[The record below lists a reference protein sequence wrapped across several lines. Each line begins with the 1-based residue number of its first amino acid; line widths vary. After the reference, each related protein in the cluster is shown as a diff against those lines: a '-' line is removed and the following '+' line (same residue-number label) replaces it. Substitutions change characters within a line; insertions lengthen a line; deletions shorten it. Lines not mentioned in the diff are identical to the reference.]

1 MPIDLNSWKESAD
14 RKPGEL
20 NVLTING
27 VEFRMRW
34 VPAGTFVMG
43 GSASDHGSHNV
54 TLTRGFWLM
63 ETEATQEMWTAV
75 MGSNPSAF
83 EGAKNP
89 VDSVTWA
96 EAREFAEK
104 LTSLADGLTFALPTE
119 AQWEYACRAGSTT
132 QSSFGDVL
140 TSAQCNCS
148 GDYPYGTDEKGPTVG
163 KTTPVGSYPA
173 NAWGFFDMHG
183 NVWEWTQDVYGPYPT
198 EPQTDPAGPEKGT
211 RRVLRGGSWNDG
223 AGSCRSA
230 YRGSSVGPEGL
241 VRRYA
246 YNGVRLALTAK

>member
-63 ETEATQEMWTAV
+63 ETEATQEMWTAI

-96 EAREFAEK
+96 EACEFAEK

-119 AQWEYACRAGSTT
+119 AQWEYA
-132 QSSFGDVL
+132 
-140 TSAQCNCS
+140 
-148 GDYPYGTDEKGPTVG
+148 
-163 KTTPVGSYPA
+163 
-173 NAWGFFDMHG
+173 
-183 NVWEWTQDVYGPYPT
+183 
-198 EPQTDPAGPEKGT
+198 
-211 RRVLRGGSWNDG
+211 
-223 AGSCRSA
+223 
-230 YRGSSVGPEGL
+230 
-241 VRRYA
+241 
-246 YNGVRLALTAK
+246 